1 MHKSIQ
7 TKTYLG
13 LSEADF
19 AHSPYLRYPA
29 AQRDDLTT
37 RHQQWSATYVLDGG
51 YRWKVTTQLYY
62 NRFFRNW
69 YKLNDVRTGVWS
81 GQKHS
86 IGDVL
91 ADPDMLSEAFALVQG
106 AKSYD
111 GEA

>member
-1 MHKSIQ
+1 M
-7 TKTYLG
+7 
-13 LSEADF
+13 
-19 AHSPYLRYPA
+19 
-29 AQRDDLTT
+29 
-37 RHQQWSATYVLDGG
+37 LDGG

-91 ADPDMLSEAFALVQG
+91 VDPDLLSEAFDLVRG
-106 AKSYD
+106 EKSYD
-111 GEA
+111 GEALMLRANHRLVSFARCSGQGRMENAFVGRHALGRSRHPLP